1 MSIDRSQSSRDAE
14 PVQRR
19 EPAQQKPLEKLEPP
33 SAEQVDRFRAVMEQ
47 VRENKGKGEEQLEG
61 QLAKEDMR
69 GLTRADG
76 RAADAGLAEQEADS
90 DAARASVL
98 SDVVDDKAQRRADDL
113 GLSAS
118 SLPPADASALFQAQ
132 MALRDGAMPAQAPP
146 PAANPQA
153 FADLIERHVRQLAV
167 DDAVAR
173 GDSGQIL
180 LRMADATLPGTDL
193 LLSRNSNGDGWTL
206 RADVR
211 SRSSFDAI
219 REAAPQLAKRFAERN
234 LGTLEIDPHFH
245 G

>member
-47 VRENKGKGEEQLEG
+47 VREHKGKGQLEG
-61 QLAKEDMR
+61 QLAQEDPREFM
-69 GLTRADG
+69 RADA
-76 RAADAGLAEQEADS
+76 RATEAGLAEHEADAE
-90 DAARASVL
+90 AARESVL

-132 MALRDGAMPAQAPP
+132 MALRDGAMPTQAPP
-146 PAANPQA
+146 PVANPQA
-153 FADLIERHVRQLAV
+153 FAELIERHVRQLAV

-173 GDSGQIL
+173 GDSGQVL
-180 LRMADATLPGTDL
+180 LRMSDATLPGTDL

>member
-1 MSIDRSQSSRDAE
+1 MSIDRSQSSRASD

-19 EPAQQKPLEKLEPP
+19 EPAQQKPLDKLEPP
-33 SAEQVDRFRAVMEQ
+33 SPERVDRFRAALDQ
-47 VRENKGKGEEQLEG
+47 VREGGRQEGGEPQAKAHMSEAQLTAYDEH
-61 QLAKEDMR
+61 QAR
-69 GLTRADG
+69 G
-76 RAADAGLAEQEADS
+76 
-90 DAARASVL
+90 DAARANAM
-98 SDVVDDKAQRRADDL
+98 SDAVEDKARQRADDL

-132 MALRDGAMPAQAPP
+132 MALRDGAMPTQAPP

-153 FADLIERHVRQLAV
+153 FVDLIERHVRQLAV
-167 DDAVAR
+167 GDGVAR
-173 GDSGQIL
+173 DGDGQVL

-193 LLSRNSNGDGWTL
+193 LLTRNGDGWTL

-219 REAAPQLAKRFAERN
+219 REAAPELAKRFAERN

>member
-19 EPAQQKPLEKLEPP
+19 EPAQPKPLEKLEPP
-33 SAEQVDRFRAVMEQ
+33 SAEQVDRFRAAMEQ
-47 VRENKGKGEEQLEG
+47 VREHKGKGQLEG
-61 QLAKEDMR
+61 QLANEDPREFM
-69 GLTRADG
+69 RADA
-76 RAADAGLAEQEADS
+76 RATEAGLAEHEAAAE
-90 DAARASVL
+90 AARESVL

-132 MALRDGAMPAQAPP
+132 MAMRDGAMPTQAPP
-146 PAANPQA
+146 PVTNPQA
-153 FADLIERHVRQLAV
+153 FAELIERHVRQLAV

-173 GDSGQIL
+173 GDSGQML
-180 LRMADATLPGTDL
+180 LRMSDATLPGTDL
-193 LLSRNSNGDGWTL
+193 LLSRNSNGDGWIL

>member
-1 MSIDRSQSSRDAE
+1 MSIDRSQSSRATD
-14 PVQRR
+14 PSQRR
-19 EPAQQKPLEKLEPP
+19 EPAEHRPLDKLEPP
-33 SAEQVDRFRAVMEQ
+33 TPERVDRFRAVMDQ
-47 VRENKGKGEEQLEG
+47 VREGGQRGEPQAKAPMTEAELAAYEQHQARDE
-61 QLAKEDMR
+61 
-69 GLTRADG
+69 
-76 RAADAGLAEQEADS
+76 
-90 DAARASVL
+90 AARANAL
-98 SDVVDDKAQRRADDL
+98 SDAVEDKARHRADDL

-118 SLPPADASALFQAQ
+118 PPPTDALALFQAQ

-167 DDAVAR
+167 GDGVAR
-173 GDSGQIL
+173 DGDGQVL

-193 LLSRNSNGDGWTL
+193 LLTRNGDGWTL

-211 SRSSFDAI
+211 SRASFDAI
-219 REAAPQLAKRFAERN
+219 REAAPELARRFAERN

>member
-19 EPAQQKPLEKLEPP
+19 EPVQQKPLEKVEPP
-33 SAEQVDRFRAVMEQ
+33 SAEQVDRFRAAMEQ
-47 VRENKGKGEEQLEG
+47 VREHKGKGQLEG
-61 QLAKEDMR
+61 QLAQEDPRDFM
-69 GLTRADG
+69 RADA
-76 RAADAGLAEQEADS
+76 RATEAGLAEHEADAE
-90 DAARASVL
+90 AARESVL

-132 MALRDGAMPAQAPP
+132 MALRDGAMPTQAPP
-146 PAANPQA
+146 PVANPQA
-153 FADLIERHVRQLAV
+153 FAELIERHVRQLAV

-173 GDSGQIL
+173 GDSGQVL
-180 LRMADATLPGTDL
+180 LRMSDTTLPGTDL

>member
-1 MSIDRSQSSRDAE
+1 MSIDRSQSSRATD

-33 SAEQVDRFRAVMEQ
+33 SLEQVDRFRAVMEQ
-47 VRENKGKGEEQLEG
+47 VREGKGDG
-61 QLAKEDMR
+61 QPAQEDMR
-69 GLTRADG
+69 GFTRADAL
-76 RAADAGLAEQEADS
+76 AADAGLAEHEAGS

-98 SDVVDDKAQRRADDL
+98 SEVVEDKAQRRADDL

-132 MALRDGAMPAQAPP
+132 MALRDGAAPTQAPP

-153 FADLIERHVRQLAV
+153 FVDLIERHVRQLAV
-167 DDAVAR
+167 GDNIAR
-173 GDSGQIL
+173 DGDGDGQVL

-193 LLSRNSNGDGWTL
+193 LLTRNGDGWTL

-211 SRSSFDAI
+211 SRESFDAI
-219 REAAPQLAKRFAERN
+219 REAAPELTKRFAERN
-234 LGTLEIDPHFH
+234 LGTLEIDPHYH

>member
-1 MSIDRSQSSRDAE
+1 MGIDRSQSSRDAE

-19 EPAQQKPLEKLEPP
+19 EPVQPKPLEKNAPP
-33 SAEQVDRFRAVMEQ
+33 SAEQVDRFRTVLAQ
-47 VRENKGKGEEQLEG
+47 VRENKGKGEG
-61 QLAKEDMR
+61 QLAQEDPR
-69 GLTRADG
+69 GFNRADA
-76 RAADAGLAEQEADS
+76 RAADAGIAEHQADAE
-90 DAARASVL
+90 AARESVL
-98 SDVVDDKAQRRADDL
+98 SDVVEDKAQRRADDL

-132 MALRDGAMPAQAPP
+132 MALRDGAMPMQTPP

-173 GDSGQIL
+173 GDSGQVL

-193 LLSRNSNGDGWTL
+193 LLTRNATGWTL

-219 REAAPQLAKRFAERN
+219 REAAPELTRRFAERN

>member
-19 EPAQQKPLEKLEPP
+19 EPAQQKPLEKKQPP
-33 SAEQVDRFRAVMEQ
+33 SAEQVDRFRSVMEQ
-47 VRENKGKGEEQLEG
+47 VREGKGEG
-61 QLAKEDMR
+61 QLTKEDMR
-69 GLTRADG
+69 GLTRGDA
-76 RAADAGLAEQEADS
+76 RAVDAGLAGQEAGS

-98 SDVVDDKAQRRADDL
+98 SNVVDDKAQRRVDDL

-132 MALRDGAMPAQAPP
+132 MALRDGAMPTQAPP
-146 PAANPQA
+146 PANPQA

-173 GDSGQIL
+173 GDSGQVL

-219 REAAPQLAKRFAERN
+219 REAAPDLARRFAERN

>member
-19 EPAQQKPLEKLEPP
+19 EPAQPKPLEKTEPP

-47 VRENKGKGEEQLEG
+47 VREHKGKGQLEG
-61 QLAKEDMR
+61 QLAQEDPREFM
-69 GLTRADG
+69 RADA
-76 RAADAGLAEQEADS
+76 RATEAGLAEHEADAE
-90 DAARASVL
+90 AARESVL

-132 MALRDGAMPAQAPP
+132 MALRDGAMPTQAPP

-153 FADLIERHVRQLAV
+153 FAELIERHVRQLAV

-173 GDSGQIL
+173 GDSGQVL
-180 LRMADATLPGTDL
+180 LRMSDATLPGTDL

>member
-1 MSIDRSQSSRDAE
+1 MSIDRSQPSRDAE

-132 MALRDGAMPAQAPP
+132 MALRDGAMPTQAP

>member
-19 EPAQQKPLEKLEPP
+19 EPTQQKPLEKLEAP
-33 SAEQVDRFRAVMEQ
+33 SAEQVDRFRAAMEQ
-47 VRENKGKGEEQLEG
+47 VRKGKGEG
-61 QLAKEDMR
+61 QLAQEDMR
-69 GLTRADG
+69 GLARADA
-76 RAADAGLAEQEADS
+76 RAAEAGLAEQESGS
-90 DAARASVL
+90 DAARASAL
-98 SDVVDDKAQRRADDL
+98 SDVVDDKARRRADDL

-153 FADLIERHVRQLAV
+153 FAELIERHVRQLAV
-167 DDAVAR
+167 DDAITR
-173 GDSGQIL
+173 DGSGQVL

>member
-1 MSIDRSQSSRDAE
+1 MSIDRSQSSRAADRCSAAS
-14 PVQRR
+14 RR
-19 EPAQQKPLEKLEPP
+19 NRSRSKNCEATESGASRSLP
-33 SAEQVDRFRAVMEQ
+33 
-47 VRENKGKGEEQLEG
+47 
-61 QLAKEDMR
+61 
-69 GLTRADG
+69 RADG
-76 RAADAGLAEQEADS
+76 AGSEGKDGGAVRCRKTCADSRRADARAADAGLANTKPAD

-98 SDVVDDKAQRRADDL
+98 SEVVEDKAQRRADDL

-118 SLPPADASALFQAQ
+118 SLPPADASALLQAQ
-132 MALRDGAMPAQAPP
+132 MALRDGAAPTQAPP

-153 FADLIERHVRQLAV
+153 FVDLIERHVRQLAV
-167 DDAVAR
+167 GDAVAR
-173 GDSGQIL
+173 DGDGQVL

-193 LLSRNSNGDGWTL
+193 LLTRNGDGWTL

-219 REAAPQLAKRFAERN
+219 REAAPELAKRFAERN